1 MAFLGVAEVEGPNF
15 CKQFAWSQSMGAR
28 GSDGIDDSWAR
39 KARERVVQTAHA
51 SNASMQFTIE
61 DVHNST
67 AVFLLSHS
75 RLEQLIRV
83 L

>member
-1 MAFLGVAEVEGPNF
+1 
-15 CKQFAWSQSMGAR
+15 
-28 GSDGIDDSWAR
+28 
-39 KARERVVQTAHA
+39 VQTAHA